1 MSNRFEGRNYNP
13 NCDWFAD
20 AKYGIFVHY
29 LNHIVNDPA
38 NLERGRPMGERKAWN
53 DCVESFD
60 AQKFAEDMQAAGAG
74 YVIFTIHQSQQYF
87 CIPNATYDALTGAK
101 PGENCACRDLI
112 GDVLDALEERG
123 IPLML
128 YFTGDGIW
136 KNPDLMEK
144 IGGAP
149 FPAKDHKPT
158 DWTPQFKKNWFAIAR
173 EWSLRYGKRIAG
185 WWIDGAD
192 ACKDYNDDELLEYAE
207 ALRAGNPDSI
217 VCFNPGNENLE
228 PWRYSV
234 ADDFTA
240 GESAG
245 FDDYPEDR
253 WVDGAQWHLI
263 SYTFRLLNKH
273 NRDVDAAAKELID
286 YIRAVS
292 AKQGVVSID
301 LSIYQDGSI
310 LEEELAVLKQLKEAV
325 R

>member
-1 MSNRFEGRNYNP
+1 M
-13 NCDWFAD
+13 
-20 AKYGIFVHY
+20 
-29 LNHIVNDPA
+29 
-38 NLERGRPMGERKAWN
+38 
-53 DCVESFD
+53 
-60 AQKFAEDMQAAGAG
+60 
-74 YVIFTIHQSQQYF
+74 
-87 CIPNATYDALTGAK
+87 
-101 PGENCACRDLI
+101 
-112 GDVLDALEERG
+112 
-123 IPLML
+123 
-128 YFTGDGIW
+128 
-136 KNPDLMEK
+136 
-144 IGGAP
+144 
-149 FPAKDHKPT
+149 
-158 DWTPQFKKNWFAIAR
+158 
-173 EWSLRYGKRIAG
+173 RYGKRIAG

-192 ACKDYNDDELLEYAE
+192 ACKDYNDEELLEYAE
-207 ALRAGNPDSI
+207 ALRAGNPDSS

-286 YIRAVS
+286 DMRAVS

-301 LSIYQDGSI
+301 LSIYQNGSI

>member
-1 MSNRFEGRNYNP
+1 
-13 NCDWFAD
+13 
-20 AKYGIFVHY
+20 
-29 LNHIVNDPA
+29 
-38 NLERGRPMGERKAWN
+38 
-53 DCVESFD
+53 
-60 AQKFAEDMQAAGAG
+60 MQAADAG

-192 ACKDYNDDELLEYAE
+192 ACKAYDDEQLLEYAA
-207 ALRAGNPDSI
+207 ALKAGNPDSI

-228 PWRYSV
+228 PWRYSI
-234 ADDFTA
+234 ADDYTA

-253 WVDGAQWHLI
+253 WVNGAQWHLI
-263 SYTFRLLNKH
+263 SYTFRLLQKH
-273 NRDVDAAAKELID
+273 NQDADAAAKELID

-292 AKQGVVSID
+292 AKRGVVSID
-301 LSIYQDGSI
+301 LSIYQNGSI
-310 LEEELAVLKQLKEAV
+310 LETELEVLKQLKAAV